1 MTNLLHEPSLQ
12 NPFTLVLGGPTGSGK
27 TEFVTKLLIYYQTKI
42 KPVPVKIT
50 YYFSEYQAAYDEL
63 KVIVPFIEFK
73 EGLPSIEASIRI
85 NQLIIL
91 DDLMMETKDNEDI
104 LAIFTRK
111 SHHRKIS
118 IILLTQNI
126 FCKGSCMRSMSLN
139 AHYIVCFNNPRDRSQ
154 IKYLARQINPSYPR
168 YIEDAFIDATTQR
181 PYSYILFDLKQTTP
195 EKMRILGNFF
205 EEHNEPLHVYVRVN
219 S

>member
-1 MTNLLHEPSLQ
+1 M
-12 NPFTLVLGGPTGSGK
+12 
-27 TEFVTKLLIYYQTKI
+27 
-42 KPVPVKIT
+42 KIT

-63 KVIVPFIEFK
+63 KAIVPFIEFK
-73 EGLPSIEASIRI
+73 EGLPSIEAFETI

-139 AHYIVCFNNPRDRSQ
+139 AHYIVCFNYPRDRSQ
-154 IKYLARQINPSYPR
+154 IKYLARQINPSYPK

-181 PYSYILFDLKQTTP
+181 SYSYILFDLKQTTP

-205 EEHNEPLHVYVRVN
+205 EEDNEPLHVYVRV
-219 S
+219 SS